1 MSNKTL
7 SFLLFVLFVFWSCE
21 DESDNTVPEPE
32 PIITF
37 EKDIDNIKSAVKQ
50 TKDDGYIIAGGKG
63 GSAWLL
69 KTDRYGVEEWQN
81 TYSLGDFGY
90 TRAVIQTSDGGYL
103 YASWEGIVKADS
115 NGVEEWKNV
124 SHENGAYPYY

>member
-1 MSNKTL
+1 MGDQIL
-7 SFLLFVLFVFWSCE
+7 FLLLFIIFVFWSCE
-21 DESDNTVPEPE
+21 DESDNSIPELE

-37 EKDIDNIKSAVKQ
+37 ERDIDNVKSSVKQ

-63 GSAWLL
+63 GFAWLL

-103 YASWEGIVKADS
+103 YASWGGS
-115 NGVEEWKNV
+115 
-124 SHENGAYPYY
+124 